1 MKDFFNTISWQK
13 KLFFFASIIAIVPTL
28 FVTNNIISI
37 AKEELKSS
45 TNSELL
51 STANQLS
58 DELNYFYKS
67 LFETMKILK
76 NGLENDLLDSQEKLS
91 FLLAGIENVNYI
103 LSIKVL
109 VDEGKN
115 FVDAVEVRKDS
126 IFIKNS
132 AIPLN
137 DEELFSFDSKLFE
150 SAIQDKISLTTPV
163 NYSALDL
170 WHSDA
175 ILKIEL
181 YPGIETYLVAR
192 INMNGFRESIQSHPF
207 NQSGEINIIDKF
219 GNTIFD
225 SKRELIHTSLL
236 NDIISL
242 LNSGARISGIN
253 SYEEKDGERY
263 VSCVAFPENLDWAII
278 SVIDE
283 NNAYSIVDEMLLILR
298 YWIILGLLAALI
310 GVIIFAKHISK
321 PIDKMSVIARRIAKG
336 DFAIKVDYKAKDSI
350 GLLGTSLETMGSSL
364 KSSFEKIEKQNKELE
379 DYSKTLEIKVEDRTK
394 KLKQSN
400 KDLQEAYKKVLDL
413 NKEKNE
419 FLGIAAHD
427 LKNPLVT
434 VKGYGEMILE
444 DDDLPKELREE
455 FLHAI
460 VDSSERM
467 FSIIKSLLDVNAIE
481 EGKINFE
488 FGIVDFK
495 SILDGVVPVYVE
507 RAKEKNI
514 ELINHSETDEYWINV
529 DTNFTTQ
536 VLENIISNAVKF
548 SPQNKKIF
556 TKIYKMN
563 ETIYCSVKDEGP
575 GFTEKDKE
583 KLFGK
588 FAKLSA
594 RPTGGE
600 HSSGLGLSIVKKL
613 VELMNGKIYVN
624 SEPGNGA
631 EFIVEFPETQ
641 FSESD

>member
-1 MKDFFNTISWQK
+1 MKDFLSTISWQK

-58 DELNYFYKS
+58 DELNDFYKS
-67 LFETMKILK
+67 LFETMQILK
-76 NGLENDLLDSQEKLS
+76 NGLENELLGPQEKLS
-91 FLLAGIENVNYI
+91 FLLAGIENVDAI
-103 LSIKVL
+103 LSIKIL
-109 VDEGKN
+109 IDEENK
-115 FVDAVEVRKDS
+115 FIDAVEVRKDS
-126 IFIKNS
+126 VLDSGNY
-132 AIPLN
+132 LTLDN
-137 DEELFSFDSKLFE
+137 ENLFSFDSKTFLE
-150 SAIQDKISLTTPV
+150 NIEGHISLTTPH
-163 NYSALDL
+163 NFEINNL
-170 WHSDA
+170 WYSDA

-181 YPGIETYLVAR
+181 YPGAISYLVAR
-192 INMNGFRESIQSHPF
+192 VNMNGFKESIESHPF
-207 NQSGEINIIDKF
+207 NQSGEITIINKY

-225 SKRELIHTSLL
+225 SNSDLIRHSLLSDISSLL
-236 NDIISL
+236 N
-242 LNSGARISGIN
+242 NNTRISGLN
-253 SYEEKDGERY
+253 SYEEADGQRY

-283 NNAYSIVDEMLLILR
+283 DNAYSIVDEMLLILR

-310 GVIIFAKHISK
+310 GVILFAKHISK
-321 PIDKMSVIARRIAKG
+321 PIDKMSIIARRIAKG
-336 DFAIKVDYKAKDSI
+336 DFEIKVDYKAKDSI
-350 GLLGTSLETMGSSL
+350 GLLGNSLETMGSSL
-364 KSSFEKIEKQNKELE
+364 KTSFEKIEKQNRELE
-379 DYSKTLEIKVEDRTK
+379 DYSKTLEVKVEDRTK

-413 NKEKNE
+413 NQEKNE

-444 DDDLPKELREE
+444 DDELPKELRNE
-455 FLHAI
+455 FLQAI
-460 VDSSERM
+460 VDSSVRM

-481 EGKINFE
+481 EGKISF
-488 FGIVDFK
+488 DFDNIDFR
-495 SILDGVVPVYVE
+495 SILDTVVPVYVD
-507 RAKEKNI
+507 RAKEKDI
-514 ELINHSETDEYWINV
+514 EIINQSEPGDYWINV
-529 DTNFTTQ
+529 DMNFTTQ

-548 SPQNKKIF
+548 SPSNKRIF
-556 TKIYKMN
+556 TKVYKAN
-563 ETIYCSVKDEGP
+563 NIVYCSIKDEGP

-588 FAKLSA
+588 FTKLSA

-613 VELMNGKIYVN
+613 VELMNGEIYVI
-624 SEPGNGA
+624 SEPGEGA
-631 EFIVEFPETQ
+631 EFIVEFPEIIMD
-641 FSESD
+641 ELA